1 MSRKVQCAAQASGL
15 PALSMSSGV
24 RVARTNL
31 GHGVAGFCLRSTS
44 GDSLR
49 REGDLWLRE

>member
-24 RVARTNL
+24 RVARL
-31 GHGVAGFCLRSTS
+31 IWGAGVAGFLFEIYGWR
-44 GDSLR
+44 LVVQR
-49 REGDLWLRE
+49 R

>member
-24 RVARTNL
+24 RVARANL
-31 GHGVAGFCLRSTS
+31 GHGLAGVLFEIYVRRLVAQ
-44 GDSLR
+44 R
-49 REGDLWLRE
+49 R